1 MVVTAT
7 QGGFA
12 AGLLL
17 VVPLADITARRTLFA
32 VLLLGDAAALAAMAA
47 APSLPVL
54 AAAAVP
60 VGFTTVVVQMII
72 PFAATLASDAERAH
86 VIGSVMGGLL
96 LGVLL
101 SRTTAGLVASV
112 AGWRGVY
119 ALAAGL
125 TLVVAVMLRRIVPG
139 DGREV
144 GAGYIAQMRAVAL
157 LALRSRVLRWRAAM
171 GAAQF
176 AVFSCFWT
184 TVTFLLAGRP
194 YQYSQAAI
202 GLFALVG
209 AAGAGCALAGGR
221 QLDRRRD
228 LRWAVTGLAFLLM
241 LGSFGL
247 LAAGAHGVL
256 WLVVGALM
264 MDACCQAVHVTN
276 QAVIYDLTGSARARI
291 TTVYM
296 TTYFA
301 GGALGTTIGTAA
313 YSRYGWYGACCA
325 AAVCCGA
332 GLAAWSASRRYE
344 VGSGGEDVMSL

>member
-1 MVVTAT
+1 MVTAT

-12 AGLLL
+12 AGLVL
-17 VVPLADITARRTLFA
+17 VVPLADITARRTLFT
-32 VLLLGDAAALAAMAA
+32 VLLLGDAAALTAMAV

-60 VGFTTVVVQMII
+60 VGLATVVVQMII
-72 PFAATLASDAERAH
+72 PFAATLASDAERGH
-86 VIGSVMGGLL
+86 VISTVMGGLL

-119 ALAAGL
+119 ALAAAL
-125 TLVVAVMLRRIVPG
+125 TLGVTAVLWRVLPRA
-139 DGREV
+139 DREV
-144 GAGYIAQMRAVAL
+144 GAGYFAQLRAVAL
-157 LALRSRVLRWRAAM
+157 LARRSPVLRWRAVM

-184 TVTFLLAGRP
+184 TVTFLLAGRS
-194 YQYSQAAI
+194 YGYSAAAI

-209 AAGAGCALAGGR
+209 AAGAACALAGGR
-221 QLDRRRD
+221 QLDRHRAA
-228 LRWAVTGLAFLLM
+228 RWGVTGVAFLVM

-247 LAAGAHGVL
+247 LAAGAHGTVG
-256 WLVVGALM
+256 WLIAGALV
-264 MDACCQAVHVTN
+264 MDACCQVVHVTN
-276 QAVIYDLTGSARARI
+276 QAVIYDLTGSARART

-301 GGALGTTIGTAA
+301 GGALGTTLGTAA
-313 YSRYGWYGACCA
+313 YARYGWYGACCA
-325 AAVCCGA
+325 AAMCCGV
-332 GLAAWSASRRYE
+332 GLAAWCLSRRHE
-344 VGSGGEDVMSL
+344 VAIS

>member
-1 MVVTAT
+1 MVTAT

-12 AGLLL
+12 AGLML
-17 VVPLADITARRTLFA
+17 VVPLADITARRTLFG
-32 VLLLGDAAALAAMAA
+32 VLLLGDAAALVAMAC

-54 AAAAVP
+54 VAAAVP
-60 VGFTTVVVQMII
+60 VGLATVVVQMII
-72 PFAATLASDAERAH
+72 PFAATLASDAERGH
-86 VIGSVMGGLL
+86 VISTVMGGLL

-125 TLVVAVMLRRIVPG
+125 TVLVAAMLSRVLPG

-144 GAGYIAQMRAVAL
+144 GAGYLAQ
-157 LALRSRVLRWRAAM
+157 LRSVASLARRSPVLRWRSVM

-184 TVTFLLAGRP
+184 TVTFLLAGRS
-194 YQYSQAAI
+194 YGYSPAAI

-209 AAGAGCALAGGR
+209 AAGAGSALAGGR

-228 LRWAVTGLAFLLM
+228 LRWAVTGVAFLVM
-241 LGSFGL
+241 LGSLGL
-247 LAAGAHGVL
+247 LAAGASGADGAVA
-256 WLVVGALM
+256 WLIAGALVL
-264 MDACCQAVHVTN
+264 DACCQVVHVTN

-313 YSRYGWYGACCA
+313 YARYGWYGACGA
-325 AAVCCGA
+325 AAVCCAA
-332 GLAAWSASRRYE
+332 GLGAWSASRRHE
-344 VGSGGEDVMSL
+344 VGIRRS

>member
-1 MVVTAT
+1 MVTAT

-32 VLLLGDAAALAAMAA
+32 VLLLADAAGLAGMAL

-54 AAAAVP
+54 AAFAVP
-60 VGFTTVVVQMII
+60 VGLTTVVVQMII
-72 PFAATLASDAERAH
+72 PFAATLASDAERGH
-86 VIGSVMGGLL
+86 VIGTVMGGLL

-119 ALAAGL
+119 VLAAGL
-125 TLVVAVMLRRIVPG
+125 TMLVAALLWRVLPG

-144 GAGYIAQMRAVAL
+144 GAGYFAQMRAVAA
-157 LALRSRVLRWRAAM
+157 LAAGSPVLRWRAVM

-184 TVTFLLAGRP
+184 TVTFLLAGRA
-194 YQYSQAAI
+194 YGYSQAAI

-209 AAGAGCALAGGR
+209 AAGAGSALAGGR

-228 LRWAVTGLAFLLM
+228 LRWVLTGSAFLVM

-247 LAAGAHGVL
+247 LAAGAHGAVA
-256 WLVVGALM
+256 WLIAGALV
-264 MDACCQAVHVTN
+264 MDACCQVVHVTN

-313 YSRYGWYGACCA
+313 YSRYGWYGACGA
-325 AAVCCGA
+325 AALCCGA
-332 GLAAWSASRRYE
+332 GLVAWAAARRHE
-344 VGSGGEDVMSL
+344 VVTRRS

>member
-1 MVVTAT
+1 VVTAT

-17 VVPLADITARRTLFA
+17 VVPLADITARRTLFT
-32 VLLLGDAAALAAMAA
+32 VLLLVDAVALTAMAA

-54 AAAAVP
+54 AAVAVP
-60 VGFTTVVVQMII
+60 AGLATVVVQMII
-72 PFAATLASDAERAH
+72 PFAATLASDAERGH
-86 VIGSVMGGLL
+86 VIGTVMGGLL

-112 AGWRGVY
+112 AGWRAVY

-125 TLVVAVMLRRIVPG
+125 TSAVAAVLWRVLPG
-139 DGREV
+139 EGREV
-144 GAGYIAQMRAVAL
+144 GAGYFAQMRAVAV
-157 LALRSRVLRWRAAM
+157 LALSTPVLRWRAVM

-184 TVTFLLAGRP
+184 TVTFLLAGRS
-194 YQYSQAAI
+194 YGYSQAAI

-209 AAGAGCALAGGR
+209 AAGAGSALAGGR

-228 LRWAVTGLAFLLM
+228 LRWLVTGVAFLVM
-241 LGSFGL
+241 LGSFAL
-247 LAAGAHGVL
+247 LAAGAHGAVA
-256 WLVVGALM
+256 WLVAGALV
-264 MDACCQAVHVTN
+264 MDACCQVVHVTN

-313 YSRYGWYGACCA
+313 YTRYGWYGACGA
-325 AAVCCGA
+325 GALCCGA
-332 GLAAWSASRRYE
+332 GLVAWSAARRLE
-344 VGSGGEDVMSL
+344 VVTRRS